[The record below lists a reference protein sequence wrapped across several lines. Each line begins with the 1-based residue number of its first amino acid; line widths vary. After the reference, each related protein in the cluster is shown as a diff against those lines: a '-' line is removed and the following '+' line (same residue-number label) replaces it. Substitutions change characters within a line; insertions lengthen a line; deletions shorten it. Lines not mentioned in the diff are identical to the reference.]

1 MAVSPLSA
9 TLDRWL
15 GSLGR
20 RRTQSSSRRGR
31 LELGDFARHG
41 SPLRHD
47 DVSVYDAL
55 VRSFLATRPAALAG
69 EGLVLGID
77 AEPRWMDALPPG
89 AKVEVVHTTGRS
101 VVEAGGAE
109 GAEWLV
115 LDRCLQRLREM
126 PLALEKVVE
135 PLKPGATLITLF
147 TGIGRAEPV
156 ERRPLWSVA
165 PYAARRLHE
174 ERPELEHVE
183 VEQYGNV
190 TLALAW
196 AYRLPARDLTD
207 VELAASDPAY
217 PLLVAVTASKREG
230 R

>member
-1 MAVSPLSA
+1 MFVARMPPGISH
-9 TLDRWL
+9 
-15 GSLGR
+15 
-20 RRTQSSSRRGR
+20 RRGP

-69 EGLVLGID
+69 NGLVLGID
-77 AEPRWMDALPPG
+77 AEPGWIDALPSG
-89 AKVEVVHTTGRS
+89 ANVDVVHATDHS
-101 VVEAGGAE
+101 VVEAGRAE
-109 GAEWLV
+109 GADWLV
-115 LDRCLQRLREM
+115 LDRCLQRLPEM

-165 PYAARRLHE
+165 PYAARRMHE
-174 ERPELEHVE
+174 EHPELEHVE

-196 AYRLPARDLTD
+196 LYRMPTHDLTAE
-207 VELAASDPAY
+207 ELAAIDPAY
-217 PLLVAVTASKREG
+217 PLLVAVTASKGAG
-230 R
+230 RR